1 LQNEAPDLTPS
12 ESCQSSDEDS
22 DVGATFNLENHASM
36 LELVATSHADTASS
50 PASSQVPLI
59 EHLEITVNNIIVVKR
74 KVQSLI
80 IHEIHEKSFT

>member
-59 EHLEITVNNIIVVKR
+59 EHLEIMVNNIIISK
-74 KVQSLI
+74 
-80 IHEIHEKSFT
+80 KSTELDYNT